1 MLNRKKTGA
10 RGENIAA
17 DYLKKK
23 GYRIRERNYRCRA
36 GEIDIVA
43 EKGDTLVFVEVRTKS
58 DLSFGTPE
66 ESVTDSKKGK
76 LVDLAHT
83 YVGTHDGLPPNWR
96 IDVVAVELDKKG
108 KLSRLRLIRNA
119 VS

>member
-1 MLNRKKTGA
+1 MVSRKEVGE
-10 RGENIAA
+10 RGEKIAA

-23 GYRIRERNYRCRA
+23 GYRIRERNFRCRE

-66 ESVTDSKKGK
+66 ESVTESKKGK

-83 YVGTHDGLPPNWR
+83 YIGTHEALPPNWR
-96 IDVVAVELDKKG
+96 IDVVAIELDKKG
-108 KLSRLRLIRNA
+108 KLSRLRLIKNA